1 MRLVFWGGERGAQDR
16 RSLHLPARIF
26 KVHMGV
32 LMRFIH
38 IYYPDGFNHTILFL
52 AVGMA
57 GGTDSPRTG
66 EGARSL

>member
-1 MRLVFWGGERGAQDR
+1 MRLVLGAGTQDR
-16 RSLHLPARIF
+16 RSLHLLARIF
-26 KVHMGV
+26 KVYTGA

-38 IYYPDGFNHTILFL
+38 IYYPDGFKNTVLFL

-57 GGTDSPRTG
+57 GGTDMPRTG